1 MPEAATLYPET
12 HLPQP
17 QTSGRARGDIKG
29 KTPFGASWAP
39 LAHVFAI
46 TPITPPIGR
55 GAAAATANQ
64 KDVT

>member
-29 KTPFGASWAP
+29 KTPFGAS
-39 LAHVFAI
+39 
-46 TPITPPIGR
+46 
-55 GAAAATANQ
+55 
-64 KDVT
+64 